1 MSSVTFQQ
9 AKSMFLIFPPGCGG
23 NHLANLLSMHPHFA
37 PRYTHAEYY
46 RNMQDKYK
54 TFFGSRKED
63 TIAHFSDLQN
73 LQSEVLKNLT
83 SKILAQDKPYVFC
96 SHGVEYSI
104 ADTTQ
109 LIKPFTDRIFC
120 LFSYPTGMNE
130 LVHKR
135 MMTGTWRNGE
145 PPPNFEHVTNLLYRK
160 DIFAKKNKIDPN
172 NIFTLDTDIF
182 YTIKGYD
189 YLHDTIKTNLG
200 IELPSACRGMHSR
213 YLKHSYTVFMET
225 VDNKSGIIY
234 NTSIVNRST
243 HGYT

>member
-1 MSSVTFQQ
+1 MSSITLQQ
-9 AKSMFLIFPPGCGG
+9 TKSMFLIFPPGCGG
-23 NHLANLLSMHPHFA
+23 NHLANLLSMHPYFA

-54 TFFGSRKED
+54 TFFGNRKED

-73 LQSEVLKNLT
+73 LQSKVLKTFT

-96 SHGVEYSI
+96 SHSVEYYI

-109 LIKPFTDRIFC
+109 LIKPFTDRAFC

-130 LVHKR
+130 LVYKR
-135 MMTGTWRNGE
+135 MMTGAWRHGE
-145 PPPNFEHVTNLLYRK
+145 SVPHFEHVKSNLMYRK
-160 DIFAKKNKIDPN
+160 DIFARKCNINPN

-200 IELPSACRGMHSR
+200 IELPITCRGMHSR
-213 YLKHSYTVFMET
+213 YLKHSYTAFMET
-225 VDNKSGIIY
+225 VD
-234 NTSIVNRST
+234 TQ
-243 HGYT
+243 